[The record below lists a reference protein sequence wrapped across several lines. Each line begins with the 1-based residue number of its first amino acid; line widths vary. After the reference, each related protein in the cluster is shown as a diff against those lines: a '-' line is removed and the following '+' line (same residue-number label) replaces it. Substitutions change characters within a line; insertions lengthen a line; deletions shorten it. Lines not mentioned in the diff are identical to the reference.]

1 MKKLLTSVPALPL
14 ESQNFIETDPK
25 ERIKIGLKQL
35 QAQSERINLLSAE
48 LERAILEFQAIA
60 TQVNQDSRFVRVQ
73 QRHAERFKICEYRS
87 VYLPIIRQK
96 SGGRF
101 VVASRSIDL
110 SKPPKPQQKPFSLV
124 QKLRRWITRKPA
136 SAISES
142 HE

>member
-1 MKKLLTSVPALPL
+1 MKKLLTLVPALPL

-48 LERAILEFQAIA
+48 LERAIWEFQAIA
-60 TQVNQDSRFVRVQ
+60 TQVNQDSRFFRVK
-73 QRHAERFKICEYRS
+73 QRHAKRFQICEYRS
-87 VYLPIIRQK
+87 VYLPVIRQK

-101 VVASRSIDL
+101 VVVSRSMDL
-110 SKPPKPQQKPFSLV
+110 SKPQQKAFSLV
-124 QKLRRWITRKPA
+124 QQLRKWIIRKPT